1 MKNIFF
7 ISLIISALYSC
18 KVTENFISNPRFSKI
33 IVDTLFTEKISCR
46 ALTID
51 NNKVWYA
58 ANNGNYGFILLDS
71 SANYS
76 KQITN
81 ENLKIEFRSIAQT
94 SKYIF
99 ILSVANPALLYRIS
113 KNDYKVTL
121 VYQENHEKVF
131 YDSMQFFNDNEGIAI
146 GDPRKTV
153 RQ

>member
-1 MKNIFF
+1 M
-7 ISLIISALYSC
+7 
-18 KVTENFISNPRFSKI
+18 
-33 IVDTLFTEKISCR
+33 
-46 ALTID
+46 
-51 NNKVWYA
+51 
-58 ANNGNYGFILLDS
+58 
-71 SANYS
+71 
-76 KQITN
+76 
-81 ENLKIEFRSIAQT
+81 KIEFRSIAQT